1 MSFEGGNYIEIINT
15 ENPSR
20 IINNELK
27 EILPELIK
35 LQEKTYKEDRLNDLN
50 ISFLTTENHVYVHVS
65 KLDCEKYLPYYFFD
79 EKMDSNF
86 VRLYIFS
93 DSFQPERYFD
103 LTNLTKQTEQFQFTI
118 CDDFYFLSARLLV
131 VGENLRF
138 EEINTMYDN
147 QEKYYADEDYSFLK
161 KINYLVEVEEIKV
174 NTNLENE

>member
-1 MSFEGGNYIEIINT
+1 M
-15 ENPSR
+15 
-20 IINNELK
+20 
-27 EILPELIK
+27 
-35 LQEKTYKEDRLNDLN
+35 N

-86 VRLYIFS
+86 VRIYIFS

-161 KINYLVEVEEIKV
+161 KINYLIEVEEIKV
-174 NTNLENE
+174 NTNSENE